1 MTFMTAARGIDVLLT
16 QYPSRRM
23 RLPANASIQPVN
35 TPRIEHVTQIK
46 TAA

>member
-16 QYPSRRM
+16 QDPFRRM
-23 RLPANASIQPVN
+23 RSPANASIQPVS
-35 TPRIEHVTQIK
+35 TLSSKHVMQIK